1 MIRRI
6 FRFLGI
12 VSFLLSVLYIAKILH
27 DGRTPEIHREIDAA
41 SPTQNKVKKEPNN
54 AVEPT
59 PVDVTIPAAQEVAP
73 STSAAHLGR

>member
-1 MIRRI
+1 LDRSGNLSPSPIPDSTVSMHPSVGVEESDEAQHPV
-6 FRFLGI
+6 RF
-12 VSFLLSVLYIAKILH
+12 
-27 DGRTPEIHREIDAA
+27 
-41 SPTQNKVKKEPNN
+41 KKTRMKNEPNN